1 MSTKYNYLQKKT
13 ISRKIADITYIDRY
27 RQLLRAV
34 KSPAAGRKM
43 LDRQQ
48 LAVSLV
54 YELLAYYTEAQIE
67 ELSVQYAP
75 GALANAPSSRPSVVK
90 KKLRNSS
97 SIRISAGSIWTTISS
112 GLRTVYSRTA
122 SIFITGFRRLK
133 KDWTDYWKWTEM
145 P

>member
-1 MSTKYNYLQKKT
+1 MKTNRDMSTKYNYLQKKA

-27 RQLLRAV
+27 RELLRAV

-75 GALANAPSSRPSVVK
+75 GALANAPSSRPSAVK

-122 SIFITGFRRLK
+122 
-133 KDWTDYWKWTEM
+133 
-145 P
+145 